1 VAAGSGGGQ
10 LDGGHPSE
18 LGARTPHAPLTATD
32 MSGMIDELKDIWGS
46 MTVPELGAP
55 NVTGLHEFRQ
65 QYQGMGRRNGERE
78 AEARASLPAGTN
90 VISMGG
96 GMPEHALLP
105 MEEISKY
112 IKVAWD
118 KSSPSPL
125 EYGSSSLLKTGI
137 CQYLERTRGVPVA
150 PEELVISTGNQGG
163 IKLVCDAYLGPND
176 VAIIESPLWTSTV
189 TIVKATGADVACV
202 GMDSEGIDLKEIEE
216 QIHLATGAGKHVRMI
231 YLQPLFHNPTGVTM
245 SRARAEALL
254 ALAAKHKV
262 VVVCDEAYEAYLY
275 SGEPTYL
282 SALSGG
288 YGVLTIH
295 TFSKTLGTGLRL
307 GYVHSAPEMLAPI
320 RVTSLTQASVMI
332 EYGIGELMADGKFD
346 TIVDRARTAY
356 GRKLDVFVDA
366 LESNAGQ
373 HITINKSQG
382 GFFVWMQLN
391 QLPAEEVQLKMMSKG
406 VLAGVGENFFGPG
419 KHDGTTHDGR
429 EHAGHIRLAFIGASE
444 EELVEAAVRIGV
456 ACDEVAAELG
466 SEVSV
471 AAVEANAVS
480 ARL

>member
-1 VAAGSGGGQ
+1 MGLHRQPAGGT
-10 LDGGHPSE
+10 HEP
-18 LGARTPHAPLTATD
+18 PCD
-32 MSGMIDELKDIWGS
+32 MSGMIDELKGIWGG

-78 AEARASLPAGTN
+78 AEARARVPAGTKI
-90 VISMGG
+90 ISMGG

-112 IKVAWD
+112 IKLAWEKD
-118 KSSPSPL
+118 SPSPL
-125 EYGSSSLLKTGI
+125 EYGSSSLLKKGI
-137 CQYLERTRGVPVA
+137 CQYLERTRGVPVT

-163 IKLVCDAYLGPND
+163 IKLVCDAYLGPDD
-176 VAIIESPLWTSTV
+176 VAIVESPLWTSTI

-202 GMDSEGIDLKEIEE
+202 GMDGEGIDLSEVEQ
-216 QIHLATGAGKHVRMI
+216 QIHLAAGAGKHVRMI
-231 YLQPLFHNPTGVTM
+231 YLQPLFHNPTGITI
-245 SRARAEALL
+245 SHARAEALL
-254 ALAAKHKV
+254 ALAAKHKI

-275 SGEPTYL
+275 GGKPAYL

-307 GYVHSAPEMLAPI
+307 GYVHSAPEMLAPM

-332 EYGIGELMADGKFD
+332 EYGIGELMAAGAFD
-346 TIVDRARTAY
+346 TIVERARTAY

-366 LESNAGQ
+366 LEAHAGEY
-373 HITINKSQG
+373 ITVSKSQG
-382 GFFVWMQLN
+382 GFFVWMQLK
-391 QLPAEEVQLKMMSKG
+391 QLPAEEVQLRMMGKG
-406 VLAGVGENFFGPG
+406 VLAGVGENFFGPD
-419 KHDGTTHDGR
+419 KHDGTTHGGAK
-429 EHAGHIRLAFIGASE
+429 HGGHIRLAFIGASE
-444 EELVEAAVRIGV
+444 AELLEAAQRIGV
-456 ACDEVAAELG
+456 ACEEVAAEFA
-466 SEVSV
+466 SEVS
-471 AAVEANAVS
+471 ALEANAVS